1 MSIDPGWPVA
11 IALVALLTMA
21 LVAHRIADYGLEV
34 ASFVAALRAVVQLG
48 VVALLIKGAVE
59 NLALSWLLV
68 AVMFAMGVLTTGR
81 RVEALRAWAWAA
93 LAMAAGVAPVLVV
106 LFVSG
111 AIPWKGI
118 AIIPVA
124 GIIVGNLALS
134 WLLVVVMFAMGV
146 LTTGRRVEALRAWP
160 WAALA
165 MASGIAP
172 VLVVLFVS
180 GAIPWKGIAIIPI
193 AGIIVGNAMTG
204 HTLVG
209 RRSFAA
215 LREEKSQYE
224 ACLSLGMLPAQAIT
238 ESIHRRAPEALLPG
252 LDQVKTTGV
261 VTLPGAFIGV
271 MLGGGSPVQAATAQ
285 ALVLFGIMAAQT
297 ITVAVAERL
306 IAARLLLPTDL
317 RHQLID

>member
-1 MSIDPGWPVA
+1 VSIDPTVPVV
-11 IALVALLTMA
+11 VALL
-21 LVAHRIADYGLEV
+21 LLLGISLLAHRVAGYGLELP
-34 ASFVAALRAVVQLG
+34 SLVAAVRAVVQLG
-48 VVALLIKGAVE
+48 VVALLIK
-59 NLALSWLLV
+59 
-68 AVMFAMGVLTTGR
+68 
-81 RVEALRAWAWAA
+81 AA
-93 LAMAAGVAPVLVV
+93 
-106 LFVSG
+106 
-111 AIPWKGI
+111 
-118 AIIPVA
+118 
-124 GIIVGNLALS
+124 VGNLALS
-134 WLLVVVMFAMGV
+134 WALVAVMFAMGV

-165 MASGIAP
+165 MASGVAP
-172 VLVVLFVS
+172 VLAVVFAT
-180 GAIPWKGIAIIPI
+180 GAIPWKGIAIIPV

-209 RRSFAA
+209 RRAFAA

-297 ITVAVAERL
+297 VTVAVAERL
-306 IAARLLLPTDL
+306 IAARRLLPDDL
-317 RHQLID
+317 RSALTD

>member
-1 MSIDPGWPVA
+1 MSIEPGWPVA
-11 IALVALLTMA
+11 IALVTLLGLALL
-21 LVAHRIADYGLEV
+21 AHRVAGYGLELP
-34 ASFVAALRAVVQLG
+34 SLVAAVRALAQLT
-48 VVALLIKGAVE
+48 VVALLIRAVVDD
-59 NLALSWLLV
+59 LALSWLLV

-81 RVEALRAWAWAA
+81 RVEALRAWPWAA
-93 LAMAAGVAPVLVV
+93 LAMAAGVGPVLLVV
-106 LFVSG
+106 FATG
-111 AIPWKGI
+111 AVPWKGI
-118 AIIPVA
+118 AVIPV
-124 GIIVGNLALS
+124 
-134 WLLVVVMFAMGV
+134 
-146 LTTGRRVEALRAWP
+146 
-160 WAALA
+160 
-165 MASGIAP
+165 
-172 VLVVLFVS
+172 
-180 GAIPWKGIAIIPI
+180 

-209 RRSFAA
+209 RRAFAA
-215 LREEKSQYE
+215 LREERTQYE

-306 IAARLLLPTDL
+306 VAARLLLPVDL
-317 RHQLID
+317 THQLID

>member
-1 MSIDPGWPVA
+1 VSIDPGWPVA
-11 IALVALLTMA
+11 IALTILLTTALLAHRVAGYHLELPSLVAAVRA
-21 LVAHRIADYGLEV
+21 LV
-34 ASFVAALRAVVQLG
+34 QLA
-48 VVALLIKGAVE
+48 VVALLIKAVVG

-81 RVEALRAWAWAA
+81 RVEALRAWPWAA
-93 LAMAAGVAPVLVV
+93 LAMACGVAPVLVV
-106 LFVSG
+106 VFATG
-111 AIPWKGI
+111 AIPW
-118 AIIPVA
+118 V
-124 GIIVGNLALS
+124 
-134 WLLVVVMFAMGV
+134 
-146 LTTGRRVEALRAWP
+146 
-160 WAALA
+160 
-165 MASGIAP
+165 
-172 VLVVLFVS
+172 
-180 GAIPWKGIAIIPI
+180 GIAIIPI

-209 RRSFAA
+209 RRAFAA
-215 LREEKSQYE
+215 LREERSQYE

-297 ITVAVAERL
+297 ITVLVAERL
-306 IAARLLLPTDL
+306 IAGRRLLPDDL
-317 RHQLID
+317 TVELID